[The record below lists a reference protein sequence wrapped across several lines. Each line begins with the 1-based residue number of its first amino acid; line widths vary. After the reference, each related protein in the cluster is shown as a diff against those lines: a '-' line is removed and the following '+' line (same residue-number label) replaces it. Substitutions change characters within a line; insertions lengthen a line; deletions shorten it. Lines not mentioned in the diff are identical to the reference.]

1 MATLIDKARGLV
13 GKAKNYLDADPTTQ
27 GFQFGVPASLSKLP
41 QSVSNFVQK
50 NPTPAGFI
58 GSKLPASVRR
68 STEQNLGRLRNVDI
82 ASTAVGGAMK
92 SYIDTKNQPFYS
104 PQKLIAQNFPVVGAI
119 KNITSQR
126 PTFASEQ
133 IQRTIPG
140 LAGQVAGLG
149 TEMFLPGL
157 GGEVKA
163 GQSFLKT
170 VVKQAPRSILAG
182 AGEANSL
189 SQIPQNVG
197 TNLLLAGGLSAISPV
212 LSRTRP
218 NAKAFYNGEM
228 SPGNIRRS
236 VDAITEHDNLLK
248 EAYSIEQSGKLSKIE
263 QTLRNLAEDYIGKD
277 FVKKA
282 SIEDIKQ
289 ELFNRIQVDSKPF
302 QMGLV
307 GNQPLRKNRLGSYTN
322 VPEIDN
328 PLLKRKPDELLNEAR
343 REIKPTT
350 SKSKSL
356 GQMWKQFYTDYVNRF
371 QPVED
376 IVNQIQ
382 KQTKTEILPDY
393 NPKTQIMRLLGAG
406 GTAEQRHRK
415 VLDPI
420 LKAIDKSEMADFDV
434 YLKARRD
441 IGFGSIGRE
450 VVGSDPIK
458 AQAVIDA
465 LGSKY
470 DLNKFDQVAQQLY
483 KYQDENLNR
492 LVQEGFIDQNTFN
505 AIRGN
510 NPDYV
515 PFQRV
520 MDDIDNF
527 IGLPT
532 RRLSQGTNPVKKLE
546 GSERAVLSP
555 IESIIADTYKME
567 AAVAKNRVARSIGQ
581 LSQILPDI
589 GIKQVSKSS
598 ENTIPVW
605 VGGKKMF
612 YEVPDDVNRVIK
624 GLNEEQQGIIVKVLS
639 MPASILRQ
647 GATGR
652 NIDFMIPNIIR
663 DQFDAALNSKYGY
676 RPFIDYFNGLAE
688 LIKYKTG
695 KPSLYEDWANSG
707 GKIFYEMAGGR
718 KAIAK
723 EISDATKQK
732 SLGNKFFRAI
742 ITGLDTMGEF
752 SETPTRLGLYKRA
765 YEKTGN
771 KFISAKEAREGT
783 LDFARMGAKMKT
795 ANAIIPFLNVGVQG
809 FDKLM
814 RTAKNQPQKLL
825 LYGIIYGVAPQV
837 ALTVYNNTFHPEEYA
852 EIPPEIKQD
861 NFVFVTGR
869 NKDGRV
875 NYLTLAK
882 GNVLPYIANP
892 ADNLL
897 SVAAGYDR
905 QKFSQLALTLLGE
918 ALPLIEPGKDL
929 QQTVS
934 KSVGSVIPQAV
945 KPTIETLANY
955 SFYKGREIVPSYLKN
970 KPVIEQAYN
979 FTETP
984 YKYLGNVLQISPL
997 KVKNF
1002 LEGTIAGYIKTPM
1015 QVLSI
1020 AQKISRGEKP
1030 SPNEIPVLRRFISET
1045 YDTSEQFKKK
1055 QQKEQETIA
1064 QKELNR
1070 KQIAPIQKRL
1080 FGEVSAAEEF
1090 LPANTTVAQMIQKQK
1105 KDSDMVSDYK
1115 DIITGKKIVN
1125 NVDEYLKETYGSSS
1139 REVERKII
1147 KNLDVSSRTP
1157 VVAELLKDKKTTT
1170 KEFES
1175 LISDSILT
1183 DDVAK
1188 NLLNNGNITEDAYKK
1203 LLSYMKW
1210 VKAGKKTK
1218 TSTGTRKRAKK
1229 RAKPVFKAP
1238 RITLKTVRPK
1248 QYKKLTLKDLYQK
1261 NR

>member
-13 GKAKNYLDADPTTQ
+13 GKAKDYLDADPNAQ
-27 GFQFGVPASLSKLP
+27 GFQFGVPSRLSKLP
-41 QSVSNFVQK
+41 QSIRQ
-50 NPTPAGFI
+50 PI
-58 GSKLPASVRR
+58 ER
-68 STEQNLGRLRNVDI
+68 NLGRLRNVDI

-92 SYIDTKNQPFYS
+92 NYLDTQNLPFYS
-104 PQKLIAQNFPVVGAI
+104 PRKIIAQNFPVAGAI
-119 KNITSQR
+119 QNIASPK

-133 IQRTIPG
+133 VQRAIPG
-140 LAGQVAGLG
+140 PAGVGAGFLAEVA
-149 TEMFLPGL
+149 LPGV
-157 GGEVKA
+157 GGEIKAIKGVKDVV
-163 GQSFLKT
+163 KT
-170 VVKQAPRSILAG
+170 VIKQAPRSVLAG
-182 AGEANSL
+182 AGDAESL
-189 SQIPQNVG
+189 SQIPANVAR
-197 TNLLLAGGLSAISPV
+197 NLLFSGTLAATSPT
-212 LSRTRP
+212 LQKLMGRKA
-218 NAKAFYNGEM
+218 NAKGFDMGRNKFSRWMKDDVYELEELNDLVSANKKL
-228 SPGNIRRS
+228 P
-236 VDAITEHDNLLK
+236 
-248 EAYSIEQSGKLSKIE
+248 IEQLDELDKRLTYLARAYLPTDKIE
-263 QTLRNLAEDYIGKD
+263 KLANDYGSNTRG
-277 FVKKA
+277 FVKA
-282 SIEDIKQ
+282 TLN
-289 ELFNRIQVDSKPF
+289 ELNKSLTSFENRTGAF
-302 QMGLV
+302 QMGIA
-307 GNQPLRKNRLGSYTN
+307 GDPQLRKARPGSYTN

-483 KYQDENLNR
+483 KYQDENLYR

-505 AIRGN
+505 AIKGN